1 MMPRVDFYL
10 LKDNA
15 GGDRLG
21 LTCRLVERI
30 RGQASPP
37 RVHIHCPDPALAE
50 TLDQLLWTYREDSF
64 LPHGRVGQT
73 DATLTPILIG
83 DDGNPGGSDQV
94 LINLA
99 EQPPANY
106 QDFERI
112 CEPLDQDPAV
122 RNAGRRRYAHYRD
135 QGCELHHHEVG

>member
-10 LKDNA
+10 LKGNA

-30 RGQASPP
+30 RGQDSPP
-37 RVHIHCPDPALAE
+37 RILIHCPNEGLAE
-50 TLDQLLWTYREDSF
+50 SLDRLLWTYREDSF
-64 LPHGRVGQT
+64 LPHGRVGET
-73 DATLTPILIG
+73 DAALTPILISA
-83 DDGNPGGSDQV
+83 DGTPSGENLV
-94 LINLA
+94 LINLG

-106 QDFERI
+106 QEYERV

-122 RNAGRRRYAHYRD
+122 RSAGRKRYAQYRD
-135 QGCELHHHEVG
+135 QGCELHYHELN